1 MSISNQTILDY
12 LSAIQSASQLDDLEK
27 FRVELFGKNGLLT
40 NALKNLKD
48 LPNEEKKALGERLN
62 IVKEELT
69 IALQI
74 QIDCLKNEELEKGLQ
89 SQWIDTTLNHRNQP
103 HGKLHPIHQTMDE
116 VLSYFHNLGFES
128 VEGPHIEDDY
138 YNFTALNIPEIHPAR
153 QLMDTFYF
161 PEKRDGRDILL
172 RTHTSNVQIRA
183 LSQMN
188 PPFRLV
194 ATGRVF
200 RSDYDV
206 THTPTFHQMECIV
219 IEPNISM
226 AHLKGCL
233 KAFLQHFF
241 NLDHVDLRLRPS
253 FFPFTE
259 PSAEVDIRCS
269 RKDGKITLGQGD
281 DWLEILGCG
290 MIHPNVL
297 ANCGIDPKV
306 HQGFAF
312 GLGIERIAMLKYGI
326 SDLRSFYES
335 DLRWLHHYGFHP
347 LEAAN
352 HEPTPKSLFEGQPS

>member
-1 MSISNQTILDY
+1 MSLSNQTVCDY
-12 LSAIQSASQLDDLEK
+12 LSAIQSASQLDDLETI
-27 FRVELFGKNGLLT
+27 RVELFGKNGQLT
-40 NALKNLKD
+40 HALKNLKELSSD
-48 LPNEEKKALGERLN
+48 EKKALGERLN
-62 IVKEELT
+62 SVKEELT
-69 IALQI
+69 TALQT
-74 QIDCLKNEELEKGLQ
+74 QMDKLKNEELEKNLQ
-89 SQWIDTTLNHRNQP
+89 SQWIDTTLSPRNQP
-103 HGKLHPIHQTMDE
+103 QGKLHPIHQTMDE

-128 VEGPHIEDDY
+128 VEGPHIENDY

-161 PEKRDGRDILL
+161 PDKRDGHDILL

-183 LSQMN
+183 LTHMS
-188 PPFRLV
+188 PPLRLV
-194 ATGRVF
+194 TAGPVF

-219 IEPNISM
+219 IEPNTSM

-233 KAFLQHFF
+233 KGFLQHFF
-241 NLDHVDLRLRPS
+241 NLDDVGLRLRPS

-269 RKDGKITLGQGD
+269 RKDGKITLGQGN

-290 MIHPNVL
+290 MIHPAVL
-297 ANCGIDPKV
+297 ANCGIDPKQ

-312 GLGIERIAMLKYGI
+312 GMGIERIAMLKYGI

-335 DLRWLHHYGFHP
+335 DLRWLHHYGFHL
-347 LEAAN
+347 LEAAH
-352 HEPTPKSLFEGQPS
+352 HEPTPQSLFEGHAS

>member
-1 MSISNQTILDY
+1 MSISNQTVQEY
-12 LSAIQSASQLDDLEK
+12 LSTIQAASQLDDLEK
-27 FRVELFGKNGLLT
+27 IRIELLGKNGILT

-48 LPNEEKKALGERLN
+48 LANDERKSQGEHLN
-62 IVKEELT
+62 IIKNELST
-69 IALQI
+69 TLQRRLEW
-74 QIDCLKNEELEKGLQ
+74 LKNEELERNLQ
-89 SQWIDTTLNHRNQP
+89 SQWVDTTLNHRNQP

-161 PEKRDGRDILL
+161 PEKRDSRDILL

-183 LSQMN
+183 LSQMK
-188 PPFRLV
+188 PPLRLV

-219 IEPNISM
+219 IEPNTSM

-241 NLDHVDLRLRPS
+241 SLDDVALRFRPS

-259 PSAEVDIRCS
+259 PSAEVDISCS
-269 RKDGKITLGQGD
+269 RKDGKIILGQKD

-297 ANCGIDPKV
+297 ANCGIDPSM

-312 GLGIERIAMLKYGI
+312 GMGIERIAMLKYGI

-335 DLRWLHHYGFHP
+335 DLRWLHHYGFQL

-352 HEPTPKSLFEGQPS
+352 LEPTPKSLFEGMQS